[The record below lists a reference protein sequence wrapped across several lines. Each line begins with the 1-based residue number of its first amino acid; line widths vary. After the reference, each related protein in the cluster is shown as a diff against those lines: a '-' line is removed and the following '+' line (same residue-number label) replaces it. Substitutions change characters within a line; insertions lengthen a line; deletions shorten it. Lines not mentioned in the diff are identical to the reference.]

1 MTYIIVF
8 MVIDVTFISFCS
20 WYYTVKW
27 FEMCKCCKCLECVS
41 CHLLKAAVTC
51 GHGEGGGG
59 GSRLCWVEHSMWKMR
74 LELKDTSEC
83 SCSTSELHRRIL
95 DYSLCQLLH

>member
-59 GSRLCWVEHSMWKMR
+59 VTVVLGGTFNVENAS
-74 LELKDTSEC
+74 
-83 SCSTSELHRRIL
+83 
-95 DYSLCQLLH
+95 